1 MEAFKN
7 ILFNVLIVV
16 GLIAII
22 LTAIWWLLEL
32 LNKIF
37 NFSKYIIMYHQYK
50 KKEDLYDLRNK
61 VIVAKD
67 GEISYSCV
75 GDIDEQIVILNK
87 GIEYAMKMRDAEEFR
102 IPIPSALV
110 ELPEEDI
117 KFYYEQEGVFVRL
130 HLYMGGVY
138 VCNYRYDPKTQE
150 IENIVFPAGLS
161 KEKRK
166 VARMV
171 LAADRTPYKE
181 ALKFHSLM
189 CFATHYRNCIETTEQ
204 KEKRIS
210 HKHRKILRRSGGAT
224 PLITTYRID
233 SRPVPADGTK
243 RHYTKPTE
251 QVSVRGFYRT
261 TKTGKRVWVRPFTK
275 YNGNS
280 GNNKT
285 YKV

>member
-1 MEAFKN
+1 MIDITN
-7 ILFNVLIVV
+7 C
-16 GLIAII
+16 
-22 LTAIWWLLEL
+22 
-32 LNKIF
+32 NKIIVDTIE
-37 NFSKYIIMYHQYK
+37 KTERIIEWYQQ
-50 KKEDLYDLRNK
+50 NK
-61 VIVAKD
+61 D
-67 GEISYSCV
+67 W
-75 GDIDEQIVILNK
+75 L
-87 GIEYAMKMRDAEEFR
+87 DAEEFR

-117 KFYYEQEGVFVRL
+117 KFYYEQDGVFVRM

-138 VCNYRYDPKTQE
+138 VCNYRYNPKTQE

-210 HKHRKILRRSGGAT
+210 HKHRKSLRRSGGAT

-233 SRPVPADGTK
+233 SRPIPADGAK

-280 GNNKT
+280 ENNKT

>member
-1 MEAFKN
+1 MIDITN
-7 ILFNVLIVV
+7 C
-16 GLIAII
+16 
-22 LTAIWWLLEL
+22 
-32 LNKIF
+32 NKIIVDTIG
-37 NFSKYIIMYHQYK
+37 KTEKIIEWYQQ
-50 KKEDLYDLRNK
+50 NK
-61 VIVAKD
+61 D
-67 GEISYSCV
+67 W
-75 GDIDEQIVILNK
+75 L
-87 GIEYAMKMRDAEEFR
+87 DAEEFR

-117 KFYYEQEGVFVRL
+117 KFYYEQEGVFVRM

-210 HKHRKILRRSGGAT
+210 HKHRKSLRRSGGAT

-233 SRPVPADGTK
+233 SRPIPADGAK
-243 RHYTKPTE
+243 RRYTKPTE

-280 GNNKT
+280 ENNKT

>member
-1 MEAFKN
+1 MIDITN
-7 ILFNVLIVV
+7 C
-16 GLIAII
+16 
-22 LTAIWWLLEL
+22 
-32 LNKIF
+32 NKIIVDTIE
-37 NFSKYIIMYHQYK
+37 KTEKIIEWYQQ
-50 KKEDLYDLRNK
+50 NK
-61 VIVAKD
+61 D
-67 GEISYSCV
+67 W
-75 GDIDEQIVILNK
+75 L
-87 GIEYAMKMRDAEEFR
+87 DAEEFR

-189 CFATHYRNCIETTEQ
+189 CFATHYRNCIETKEQ

-210 HKHRKILRRSGGAT
+210 HKHRKSLRRSGGAT

-233 SRPVPADGTK
+233 SRPIPADGAK

-280 GNNKT
+280 ENNKT

>member
-1 MEAFKN
+1 MIDITN
-7 ILFNVLIVV
+7 C
-16 GLIAII
+16 
-22 LTAIWWLLEL
+22 
-32 LNKIF
+32 NKIIVDTIE
-37 NFSKYIIMYHQYK
+37 KTEKIIEWYQQ
-50 KKEDLYDLRNK
+50 NK
-61 VIVAKD
+61 D
-67 GEISYSCV
+67 W
-75 GDIDEQIVILNK
+75 L
-87 GIEYAMKMRDAEEFR
+87 DAEEFR

-117 KFYYEQEGVFVRL
+117 RFYYEQEGVFVRL

-189 CFATHYRNCIETTEQ
+189 CFATHYRNCIETREQ

-210 HKHRKILRRSGGAT
+210 HKQRKSLRRSGGAT

-233 SRPVPADGTK
+233 SRPIPADGAK

-280 GNNKT
+280 ENNKT

>member
-1 MEAFKN
+1 MIDITN
-7 ILFNVLIVV
+7 C
-16 GLIAII
+16 
-22 LTAIWWLLEL
+22 
-32 LNKIF
+32 NKIIVDTIG
-37 NFSKYIIMYHQYK
+37 KTEKIIEWYQK
-50 KKEDLYDLRNK
+50 NK
-61 VIVAKD
+61 D
-67 GEISYSCV
+67 W
-75 GDIDEQIVILNK
+75 L
-87 GIEYAMKMRDAEEFR
+87 DAEEFR

-189 CFATHYRNCIETTEQ
+189 CFATHYRNCIETTER

-210 HKHRKILRRSGGAT
+210 HKHQKKLRRSGGAT

-233 SRPVPADGTK
+233 SRPVPADCTK

>member
-1 MEAFKN
+1 MIDITN
-7 ILFNVLIVV
+7 C
-16 GLIAII
+16 
-22 LTAIWWLLEL
+22 
-32 LNKIF
+32 NKIIVDTIE
-37 NFSKYIIMYHQYK
+37 KTERIIEWYRQ
-50 KKEDLYDLRNK
+50 NK
-61 VIVAKD
+61 D
-67 GEISYSCV
+67 W
-75 GDIDEQIVILNK
+75 L
-87 GIEYAMKMRDAEEFR
+87 DAEEFR

-138 VCNYRYDPKTQE
+138 VYNYRYDPKTQE

-166 VARMV
+166 VAQMV

-210 HKHRKILRRSGGAT
+210 HKHRKSLRRSGGAT

-233 SRPVPADGTK
+233 SRPIPADGAK

-251 QVSVRGFYRT
+251 QVSVRGFYRI

-280 GNNKT
+280 ENNKT

>member
-1 MEAFKN
+1 MIDITN
-7 ILFNVLIVV
+7 C
-16 GLIAII
+16 
-22 LTAIWWLLEL
+22 
-32 LNKIF
+32 NKIIVDTIE
-37 NFSKYIIMYHQYK
+37 KTEKIIEWYQQ
-50 KKEDLYDLRNK
+50 NK
-61 VIVAKD
+61 DWLDV
-67 GEISYSCV
+67 
-75 GDIDEQIVILNK
+75 
-87 GIEYAMKMRDAEEFR
+87 EEFR

-210 HKHRKILRRSGGAT
+210 HKHRKSLRRSGGAT

-233 SRPVPADGTK
+233 SRPIPADGAK
-243 RHYTKPTE
+243 RHYAKPTE

-280 GNNKT
+280 ENNKT

>member
-1 MEAFKN
+1 MIDITN
-7 ILFNVLIVV
+7 C
-16 GLIAII
+16 
-22 LTAIWWLLEL
+22 
-32 LNKIF
+32 NKIIVDTIG
-37 NFSKYIIMYHQYK
+37 KTEKIIEWYQQ
-50 KKEDLYDLRNK
+50 NK
-61 VIVAKD
+61 D
-67 GEISYSCV
+67 W
-75 GDIDEQIVILNK
+75 L
-87 GIEYAMKMRDAEEFR
+87 DAEEFR

-210 HKHRKILRRSGGAT
+210 HKHRKILRRFGGAT

-233 SRPVPADGTK
+233 SRPVPADVTK

>member
-1 MEAFKN
+1 MIDITN
-7 ILFNVLIVV
+7 C
-16 GLIAII
+16 
-22 LTAIWWLLEL
+22 
-32 LNKIF
+32 NKIIVDTIE
-37 NFSKYIIMYHQYK
+37 KTEKIIEWYQQ
-50 KKEDLYDLRNK
+50 NK
-61 VIVAKD
+61 DWLDV
-67 GEISYSCV
+67 
-75 GDIDEQIVILNK
+75 
-87 GIEYAMKMRDAEEFR
+87 EEFR

-210 HKHRKILRRSGGAT
+210 HKHRKSLRRSGGAT

-233 SRPVPADGTK
+233 SRPIPTDGAK

-280 GNNKT
+280 ENNKT

>member
-1 MEAFKN
+1 MIDITN
-7 ILFNVLIVV
+7 C
-16 GLIAII
+16 
-22 LTAIWWLLEL
+22 
-32 LNKIF
+32 NKIIVDTIE
-37 NFSKYIIMYHQYK
+37 KTEKIIEWYQQ
-50 KKEDLYDLRNK
+50 NK
-61 VIVAKD
+61 D
-67 GEISYSCV
+67 W
-75 GDIDEQIVILNK
+75 L
-87 GIEYAMKMRDAEEFR
+87 DAEEFR

-117 KFYYEQEGVFVRL
+117 KFYYEQDGVFVRL

-189 CFATHYRNCIETTEQ
+189 CFATHYRNCIETKEQ
-204 KEKRIS
+204 KEKYIS
-210 HKHRKILRRSGGAT
+210 HKQRKSLRRSGGAT

-233 SRPVPADGTK
+233 SRSIPADGAK

-261 TKTGKRVWVRPFTK
+261 TKTGKRVLVRPFTK

>member
-1 MEAFKN
+1 MIDITN
-7 ILFNVLIVV
+7 C
-16 GLIAII
+16 
-22 LTAIWWLLEL
+22 
-32 LNKIF
+32 NKIIVDTIE
-37 NFSKYIIMYHQYK
+37 KTEKIIEWYQQ
-50 KKEDLYDLRNK
+50 NK
-61 VIVAKD
+61 D
-67 GEISYSCV
+67 W
-75 GDIDEQIVILNK
+75 L
-87 GIEYAMKMRDAEEFR
+87 DAEEFR

-210 HKHRKILRRSGGAT
+210 HKHRKSLRRSGGAT

-233 SRPVPADGTK
+233 SRPIPADGAK

-280 GNNKT
+280 ENNKT

>member
-1 MEAFKN
+1 ME
-7 ILFNVLIVV
+7 VLGMID
-16 GLIAII
+16 I
-22 LTAIWWLLEL
+22 TNC
-32 LNKIF
+32 NKIIVDTIG
-37 NFSKYIIMYHQYK
+37 KTEKIIEWYQK
-50 KKEDLYDLRNK
+50 NK
-61 VIVAKD
+61 D
-67 GEISYSCV
+67 W
-75 GDIDEQIVILNK
+75 L
-87 GIEYAMKMRDAEEFR
+87 DAEEFR

-189 CFATHYRNCIETTEQ
+189 CFATHYRNCIETTER

-210 HKHRKILRRSGGAT
+210 HKHQKKLRRSGGAT

-233 SRPVPADGTK
+233 SRPVPADCTK

>member
-1 MEAFKN
+1 MIDITN
-7 ILFNVLIVV
+7 C
-16 GLIAII
+16 
-22 LTAIWWLLEL
+22 
-32 LNKIF
+32 NKIIVDTIE
-37 NFSKYIIMYHQYK
+37 KTERIIEWYQQ
-50 KKEDLYDLRNK
+50 NK
-61 VIVAKD
+61 D
-67 GEISYSCV
+67 WL
-75 GDIDEQIVILNK
+75 DT
-87 GIEYAMKMRDAEEFR
+87 EEFR

-117 KFYYEQEGVFVRL
+117 KFYYEQDGVFVRL

-204 KEKRIS
+204 KEKHIS
-210 HKHRKILRRSGGAT
+210 HKHRKSLRRSGGAT

-233 SRPVPADGTK
+233 SRPIPADGTK
-243 RHYTKPTE
+243 RHYTKPTK

-261 TKTGKRVWVRPFTK
+261 TKTGKRVWVRPFTR
-275 YNGNS
+275 YNRNS
-280 GNNKT
+280 ENHKT

>member
-1 MEAFKN
+1 MIDITN
-7 ILFNVLIVV
+7 C
-16 GLIAII
+16 
-22 LTAIWWLLEL
+22 
-32 LNKIF
+32 NKIIVDTIG
-37 NFSKYIIMYHQYK
+37 KTEKIIEWYQQ
-50 KKEDLYDLRNK
+50 NK
-61 VIVAKD
+61 DWLDV
-67 GEISYSCV
+67 
-75 GDIDEQIVILNK
+75 
-87 GIEYAMKMRDAEEFR
+87 EEFR

-210 HKHRKILRRSGGAT
+210 HKHQKKVAPFRRCY
-224 PLITTYRID
+224 TTDNHI
-233 SRPVPADGTK
+233 P
-243 RHYTKPTE
+243 H
-251 QVSVRGFYRT
+251 
-261 TKTGKRVWVRPFTK
+261 
-275 YNGNS
+275 
-280 GNNKT
+280 
-285 YKV
+285 

>member
-1 MEAFKN
+1 MIDITN
-7 ILFNVLIVV
+7 C
-16 GLIAII
+16 
-22 LTAIWWLLEL
+22 
-32 LNKIF
+32 NKIIVDTIG
-37 NFSKYIIMYHQYK
+37 KTEKIIEWYQQ
-50 KKEDLYDLRNK
+50 NK
-61 VIVAKD
+61 D
-67 GEISYSCV
+67 W
-75 GDIDEQIVILNK
+75 L
-87 GIEYAMKMRDAEEFR
+87 DAEEFR

-204 KEKRIS
+204 KKKRIS
-210 HKHRKILRRSGGAT
+210 HKHQKRLCRSGGAT
-224 PLITTYRID
+224 PLITTYHID
-233 SRPVPADGTK
+233 SRPIPADGTK
-243 RHYTKPTE
+243 RHYAKPTE

>member
-1 MEAFKN
+1 MIDITN
-7 ILFNVLIVV
+7 C
-16 GLIAII
+16 
-22 LTAIWWLLEL
+22 
-32 LNKIF
+32 NKIIVDTIG
-37 NFSKYIIMYHQYK
+37 KTEKIIEWYQQ
-50 KKEDLYDLRNK
+50 NK
-61 VIVAKD
+61 D
-67 GEISYSCV
+67 W
-75 GDIDEQIVILNK
+75 L
-87 GIEYAMKMRDAEEFR
+87 DAEEFH

-210 HKHRKILRRSGGAT
+210 HKHRKSLRRSGGTT

-233 SRPVPADGTK
+233 NRPIPAHPGAK
-243 RHYTKPTE
+243 RQYTKPTE

-275 YNGNS
+275 YNGKS

>member
-1 MEAFKN
+1 MIDITN
-7 ILFNVLIVV
+7 C
-16 GLIAII
+16 
-22 LTAIWWLLEL
+22 
-32 LNKIF
+32 NKI
-37 NFSKYIIMYHQYK
+37 IIDTNEKVEKIIDWYEQ
-50 KKEDLYDLRNK
+50 NK
-61 VIVAKD
+61 D
-67 GEISYSCV
+67 W
-75 GDIDEQIVILNK
+75 L
-87 GIEYAMKMRDAEEFR
+87 DAEEFR

-117 KFYYEQEGVFVRL
+117 KFYYEQEGVFVKL

-210 HKHRKILRRSGGAT
+210 HKHQKRLRRSGGVT
-224 PLITTYRID
+224 PLITTYHID
-233 SRPVPADGTK
+233 SRPIPADGTK

-251 QVSVRGFYRT
+251 HVSVRGFYRT

>member
-1 MEAFKN
+1 MIDITN
-7 ILFNVLIVV
+7 C
-16 GLIAII
+16 
-22 LTAIWWLLEL
+22 
-32 LNKIF
+32 NKIIVDTIE
-37 NFSKYIIMYHQYK
+37 KTEKIIEWYQQ
-50 KKEDLYDLRNK
+50 NK
-61 VIVAKD
+61 D
-67 GEISYSCV
+67 W
-75 GDIDEQIVILNK
+75 L
-87 GIEYAMKMRDAEEFR
+87 DAEEFR

-210 HKHRKILRRSGGAT
+210 HKHRKSLRRSGGAT

-233 SRPVPADGTK
+233 SRPIPADGAK

-280 GNNKT
+280 ENNKT
-285 YKV
+285 YKA

>member
-1 MEAFKN
+1 MIDITN
-7 ILFNVLIVV
+7 C
-16 GLIAII
+16 
-22 LTAIWWLLEL
+22 
-32 LNKIF
+32 NKIIVDTIE
-37 NFSKYIIMYHQYK
+37 KTEKIIEWYQQ
-50 KKEDLYDLRNK
+50 NK
-61 VIVAKD
+61 D
-67 GEISYSCV
+67 W
-75 GDIDEQIVILNK
+75 L
-87 GIEYAMKMRDAEEFR
+87 DAEEFR

-117 KFYYEQEGVFVRL
+117 KFYYEQEGVFVRM

-210 HKHRKILRRSGGAT
+210 HKHRKSLRRSGGAT

-233 SRPVPADGTK
+233 SRPIPADGAK

>member
-1 MEAFKN
+1 MIDITN
-7 ILFNVLIVV
+7 C
-16 GLIAII
+16 
-22 LTAIWWLLEL
+22 
-32 LNKIF
+32 NKIIVDTIG
-37 NFSKYIIMYHQYK
+37 KTEKIIEWYQQ
-50 KKEDLYDLRNK
+50 NK
-61 VIVAKD
+61 D
-67 GEISYSCV
+67 W
-75 GDIDEQIVILNK
+75 L
-87 GIEYAMKMRDAEEFR
+87 DAEEFR

-189 CFATHYRNCIETTEQ
+189 CFATHYRNCIETTDQ

-210 HKHRKILRRSGGAT
+210 HKHQKMLRRSGGAT

-233 SRPVPADGTK
+233 SRPAPADGTK

>member
-1 MEAFKN
+1 MIDITN
-7 ILFNVLIVV
+7 C
-16 GLIAII
+16 
-22 LTAIWWLLEL
+22 
-32 LNKIF
+32 NKIIVDTIE
-37 NFSKYIIMYHQYK
+37 KTEKIIEWYQQ
-50 KKEDLYDLRNK
+50 NK
-61 VIVAKD
+61 DWLDV
-67 GEISYSCV
+67 
-75 GDIDEQIVILNK
+75 
-87 GIEYAMKMRDAEEFR
+87 EEFR

-210 HKHRKILRRSGGAT
+210 HKHRKSLRRSGGAT

-233 SRPVPADGTK
+233 SRPIPADGAK

-280 GNNKT
+280 ENSKT

>member
-1 MEAFKN
+1 MIDITN
-7 ILFNVLIVV
+7 C
-16 GLIAII
+16 
-22 LTAIWWLLEL
+22 
-32 LNKIF
+32 NKIIVDTIE
-37 NFSKYIIMYHQYK
+37 KTEKIIEWYQQ
-50 KKEDLYDLRNK
+50 NK
-61 VIVAKD
+61 D
-67 GEISYSCV
+67 W
-75 GDIDEQIVILNK
+75 L
-87 GIEYAMKMRDAEEFR
+87 DAEEFR

-117 KFYYEQEGVFVRL
+117 KFYYEQDGVFVRL

-210 HKHRKILRRSGGAT
+210 HKHRKSLRRSGGAT

-233 SRPVPADGTK
+233 SRPIPADGAK

-280 GNNKT
+280 ENNKT

>member
-1 MEAFKN
+1 MIDITN
-7 ILFNVLIVV
+7 C
-16 GLIAII
+16 
-22 LTAIWWLLEL
+22 
-32 LNKIF
+32 NKIIVDTIG
-37 NFSKYIIMYHQYK
+37 KTEKIIEWYQQ
-50 KKEDLYDLRNK
+50 NK
-61 VIVAKD
+61 D
-67 GEISYSCV
+67 W
-75 GDIDEQIVILNK
+75 L
-87 GIEYAMKMRDAEEFR
+87 DAEEFR

-117 KFYYEQEGVFVRL
+117 KFYYKQEGVFVRL

-210 HKHRKILRRSGGAT
+210 HKHQKKLRRSGGAT

-233 SRPVPADGTK
+233 SRPIPADGTK
-243 RHYTKPTE
+243 RHYAKPTE

>member
-1 MEAFKN
+1 MIDITN
-7 ILFNVLIVV
+7 C
-16 GLIAII
+16 
-22 LTAIWWLLEL
+22 
-32 LNKIF
+32 NKIIVDTIG
-37 NFSKYIIMYHQYK
+37 KTEKIIEWYQQ
-50 KKEDLYDLRNK
+50 NK
-61 VIVAKD
+61 D
-67 GEISYSCV
+67 W
-75 GDIDEQIVILNK
+75 L
-87 GIEYAMKMRDAEEFR
+87 DAEEFR

-171 LAADRTPYKE
+171 LAADRTPYKD
-181 ALKFHSLM
+181 
-189 CFATHYRNCIETTEQ
+189 
-204 KEKRIS
+204 
-210 HKHRKILRRSGGAT
+210 
-224 PLITTYRID
+224 RID

>member
-1 MEAFKN
+1 MIDITN
-7 ILFNVLIVV
+7 C
-16 GLIAII
+16 
-22 LTAIWWLLEL
+22 
-32 LNKIF
+32 NKI
-37 NFSKYIIMYHQYK
+37 IIDTNEKVEKIIDWYEQ
-50 KKEDLYDLRNK
+50 NK
-61 VIVAKD
+61 D
-67 GEISYSCV
+67 W
-75 GDIDEQIVILNK
+75 L
-87 GIEYAMKMRDAEEFR
+87 DAEEFR

-117 KFYYEQEGVFVRL
+117 KFYYESEGVFARL
-130 HLYMGGVY
+130 HLYMAGVY
-138 VCNYRYDPKTQE
+138 VCNYRYDPKSQKIGE
-150 IENIVFPAGLS
+150 LIFPATLS

-166 VARMV
+166 AAQMI

-181 ALKFHSLM
+181 ALKFRSLM
-189 CFATHYRNCIETTEQ
+189 CFATHYRNCIEAAEQ
-204 KEKRIS
+204 KEKHISSS
-210 HKHRKILRRSGGAT
+210 HKKRIQRSGGTT

-233 SRPVPADGTK
+233 NRPIPARLGAK
-243 RHYTKPTE
+243 RQYTKPTE

>member
-1 MEAFKN
+1 MIDITN
-7 ILFNVLIVV
+7 C
-16 GLIAII
+16 
-22 LTAIWWLLEL
+22 
-32 LNKIF
+32 NKIIVDTIE
-37 NFSKYIIMYHQYK
+37 KTEKIIEWYQQ
-50 KKEDLYDLRNK
+50 NK
-61 VIVAKD
+61 D
-67 GEISYSCV
+67 W
-75 GDIDEQIVILNK
+75 L
-87 GIEYAMKMRDAEEFR
+87 DAEEFR

-138 VCNYRYDPKTQE
+138 VCNYRYDPRTQE
-150 IENIVFPAGLS
+150 IENLVFPAGLN

-166 VARMV
+166 AVRMV

-189 CFATHYRNCIETTEQ
+189 CFATHYRNCIETKEQ

-210 HKHRKILRRSGGAT
+210 HKYRKSLRRSGGAT

-233 SRPVPADGTK
+233 SRPIPADGAK

-280 GNNKT
+280 ENNKT

>member
-1 MEAFKN
+1 MIDITN
-7 ILFNVLIVV
+7 C
-16 GLIAII
+16 
-22 LTAIWWLLEL
+22 
-32 LNKIF
+32 NKIIVDTIE
-37 NFSKYIIMYHQYK
+37 KTEKIIEWYQQ
-50 KKEDLYDLRNK
+50 NK
-61 VIVAKD
+61 D
-67 GEISYSCV
+67 W
-75 GDIDEQIVILNK
+75 L
-87 GIEYAMKMRDAEEFR
+87 DAEEFR

-210 HKHRKILRRSGGAT
+210 HKHRKSLRRSGGAT

-233 SRPVPADGTK
+233 SRPIPADGAK

>member
-1 MEAFKN
+1 MIDITN
-7 ILFNVLIVV
+7 C
-16 GLIAII
+16 
-22 LTAIWWLLEL
+22 
-32 LNKIF
+32 NKIIVDTIG
-37 NFSKYIIMYHQYK
+37 KTEKIIEWYQQ
-50 KKEDLYDLRNK
+50 NK
-61 VIVAKD
+61 D
-67 GEISYSCV
+67 W
-75 GDIDEQIVILNK
+75 L
-87 GIEYAMKMRDAEEFR
+87 DAEEFR

-189 CFATHYRNCIETTEQ
+189 CFATHYRNCVETKEQ

-210 HKHRKILRRSGGAT
+210 HKQRKSLHRSGGAT

-233 SRPVPADGTK
+233 SRPIPADGAK

-251 QVSVRGFYRT
+251 QVSVMGFYRT

-280 GNNKT
+280 GNNKI

>member
-1 MEAFKN
+1 MIDITNF
-7 ILFNVLIVV
+7 
-16 GLIAII
+16 
-22 LTAIWWLLEL
+22 
-32 LNKIF
+32 NKIIVDTIE
-37 NFSKYIIMYHQYK
+37 KTEKIIEWYQQ
-50 KKEDLYDLRNK
+50 NK
-61 VIVAKD
+61 D
-67 GEISYSCV
+67 W
-75 GDIDEQIVILNK
+75 L
-87 GIEYAMKMRDAEEFR
+87 DAEEFR

-210 HKHRKILRRSGGAT
+210 HKHRKSLRRSGGAT

-233 SRPVPADGTK
+233 SRPIPADGAK

-280 GNNKT
+280 ENNKT

>member
-1 MEAFKN
+1 MIDITN
-7 ILFNVLIVV
+7 C
-16 GLIAII
+16 
-22 LTAIWWLLEL
+22 
-32 LNKIF
+32 NKIIVDTIG
-37 NFSKYIIMYHQYK
+37 KTEKIIEWYQQ
-50 KKEDLYDLRNK
+50 NK
-61 VIVAKD
+61 D
-67 GEISYSCV
+67 W
-75 GDIDEQIVILNK
+75 L
-87 GIEYAMKMRDAEEFR
+87 DAEEFR

-166 VARMV
+166 FARMV

-204 KEKRIS
+204 KEKRIP
-210 HKHRKILRRSGGAT
+210 HKHRKSLRRSGGAT

-233 SRPVPADGTK
+233 GRPIPADGTK

-251 QVSVRGFYRT
+251 RVSVRGFYRT

>member
-1 MEAFKN
+1 MIDITN
-7 ILFNVLIVV
+7 C
-16 GLIAII
+16 
-22 LTAIWWLLEL
+22 
-32 LNKIF
+32 NKI
-37 NFSKYIIMYHQYK
+37 IIDTNEKVEKIIDWYEQ
-50 KKEDLYDLRNK
+50 NK
-61 VIVAKD
+61 D
-67 GEISYSCV
+67 W
-75 GDIDEQIVILNK
+75 L
-87 GIEYAMKMRDAEEFR
+87 DAEEFR

-117 KFYYEQEGVFVRL
+117 KFYYEQEGVFVKL

-210 HKHRKILRRSGGAT
+210 HKHQKRLRRSGGVT
-224 PLITTYRID
+224 PLITTYHID
-233 SRPVPADGTK
+233 SRPIPADGAK

>member
-1 MEAFKN
+1 MIDITN
-7 ILFNVLIVV
+7 C
-16 GLIAII
+16 
-22 LTAIWWLLEL
+22 
-32 LNKIF
+32 NKIIVDTIG
-37 NFSKYIIMYHQYK
+37 KTEKIIEWYQQ
-50 KKEDLYDLRNK
+50 NK
-61 VIVAKD
+61 D
-67 GEISYSCV
+67 W
-75 GDIDEQIVILNK
+75 L
-87 GIEYAMKMRDAEEFR
+87 DAEEFR

-181 ALKFHSLM
+181 ALKFQSLM

-210 HKHRKILRRSGGAT
+210 HKHQKRLRRSGGAT

-233 SRPVPADGTK
+233 SSSIPADCTK